1 MGKDPAVLFYTS
13 DFLSGTITFTNEEI
27 GAYIKLLCI
36 QREQGH
42 IERDIFDA
50 ICGHPMPK
58 VLKKFSID
66 ENGMLFQH
74 RMDEEI
80 RKRNNYIN
88 AQTENG
94 KKGGR
99 PKKEKTHGFDLGL
112 AKENPIGNENIYTTD
127 NSNTSRDRE
136 IAKREREERKQLI
149 SSIVDYLNTK
159 TGKRFRSDTQGT
171 TKYINARLNEGYTY
185 EDFIKV
191 IDTKTSEW
199 KNTDFEKFLCPDT
212 LFNSEKFPKYL
223 NQKGEKT
230 DDEDWWTKQWNAGCT
245 NV

>member
-1 MGKDPAVLFYTS
+1 MAKDPAVLFYTS

-99 PKKEKTHGFDLGL
+99 PKKTKTHGFDLGL
-112 AKENPIGNENIYTTD
+112 AKENPIGNENININD
-127 NSNTSRDRE
+127 NSNIR
-136 IAKREREERKQLI
+136 KREAEEAQIEARFKRFWGSYPRKVQKIDARRAFAKLNPDDELLGAI
-149 SSIVDYLNTK
+149 IKAVEASKGSKDWTDGGGAFIPYPATYLNGRRWEDEPTEINP
-159 TGKRFRSDTQGT
+159 RFGNFDATEAMDRAIARSF
-171 TKYINARLNEGYTY
+171 KKE
-185 EDFIKV
+185 
-191 IDTKTSEW
+191 
-199 KNTDFEKFLCPDT
+199 
-212 LFNSEKFPKYL
+212 
-223 NQKGEKT
+223 NQ
-230 DDEDWWTKQWNAGCT
+230 DEN
-245 NV
+245 